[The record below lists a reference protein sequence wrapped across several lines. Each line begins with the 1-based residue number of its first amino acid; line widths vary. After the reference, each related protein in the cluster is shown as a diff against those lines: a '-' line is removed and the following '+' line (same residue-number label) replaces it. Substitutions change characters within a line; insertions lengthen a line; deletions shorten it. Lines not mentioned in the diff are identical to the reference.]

1 MFGAEHAGSGV
12 DTVAHIIQGALTPV
26 FLLSGIA
33 TLLNVFST
41 RLARVADQVD
51 AVSSALAL
59 ADAAESRLL
68 ARRLTHLYVR
78 SLALDAAVILGA
90 VGGAAT
96 CGAVLALFVG
106 SLREVENSG
115 LLFGLFGLAVVCALG
130 GVLAFTVEML
140 IAGIGI
146 RDEVVQSRRAAM
158 PRVRSEAGD
167 AEALSGGRGQPGSS
181 G

>member
-12 DTVAHIIQGALTPV
+12 DMVAHIIQGALTPV

-41 RLARVADQVD
+41 RLVRVADQVES
-51 AVSSALAL
+51 VSTALAM
-59 ADAAESRLL
+59 ADAAESRVL
-68 ARRLTHLYVR
+68 ARKLANLYLR

-90 VGGAAT
+90 IGGAAT
-96 CGAVLALFVG
+96 CGSVLALFVG
-106 SLREVENSG
+106 SLRQVENAG
-115 LLFGLFGLAVVCALG
+115 VLFGLFGVAVVCALG

-140 IAGIGI
+140 IAGYGI
-146 RDEVVQSRRAAM
+146 RAEVVESRRSAT
-158 PRVRSEAGD
+158 PRMRGRGGD
-167 AEALSGGRGQPGSS
+167 GGREGAS